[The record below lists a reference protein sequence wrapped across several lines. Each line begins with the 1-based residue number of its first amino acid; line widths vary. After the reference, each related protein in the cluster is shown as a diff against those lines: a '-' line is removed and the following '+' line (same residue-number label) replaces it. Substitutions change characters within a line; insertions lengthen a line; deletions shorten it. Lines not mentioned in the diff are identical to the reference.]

1 MWGVV
6 EQTRDEPFLSCAP
19 CQDKFI
25 YKLPITT
32 MMQQRH
38 TLIDGYKIRYLVS
51 DNSHDSLLLLHG
63 LGASADRWAFA
74 SPILKGHFN
83 LIIPDIIGFG
93 YSAKPN
99 VDYTMDLFSNFVLD
113 FLDNLKVTRT
123 HILGSSMGGQ
133 IALEFAAHCD
143 SRVNKLILVSPSG
156 TMTTSTAALDAYTMA
171 ALYPGMDIA
180 RNAFETMDTSSMQI
194 PESIVRDFVNRMR
207 LPNAKMAY
215 MSSLLG
221 LKNTTNFEDKLRKV
235 TAPTLLIWGSRDV
248 VIPDIYSEPF
258 RTNIGDCTYQLMSGS
273 GHTPYVDNPSGFCK
287 HVINFLHR

>member
-1 MWGVV
+1 
-6 EQTRDEPFLSCAP
+6 
-19 CQDKFI
+19 
-25 YKLPITT
+25 
-32 MMQQRH
+32 MQQRH
-38 TLIDGYKIRYLVS
+38 TLIDGHRIRYLAS

-74 SPILKGHFN
+74 SPMLDGHFN

-99 VDYTMDLFSNFVLD
+99 VDYTMDLFSDFVLG
-113 FLDNLKVTRT
+113 FLDSLKMPRT

-133 IALEFAAHCD
+133 IALEFAARSS
-143 SRVNKLILVSPSG
+143 SRVNKLVLVSPSG
-156 TMTTSTAALDAYTMA
+156 TMTASTAALDTYTMA

-180 RNAFETMDTSSMQI
+180 RSAFETMDTSSMQI
-194 PESIVRDFVNRMR
+194 PDGIVRDFVNRMR

-248 VIPDIYSEPF
+248 VIPDSHSEPF
-258 RTNIGDCTYQLMSGS
+258 RTNIGDCTYRLMSGS
-273 GHTPYVDNPSGFCK
+273 GHTPYVDNPSGFCR
-287 HVINFLHR
+287 HVINFLHS